1 MTAARTIQARWPSAR
16 PNLAA
21 ERAFWRGDA
30 EPRQQIV
37 LGTVPPGGGVMFSID
52 GHALLLDAPRRPD
65 AHTGGGGRPFGQ
77 RAARASSAF
86 APAARR
92 LDEVLRRHACPA
104 EAERR
109 RMHPLPATRRGRRDL
124 LIVVVM
130 SIALSIAA
138 IIVGMLR

>member
-21 ERAFWRGDA
+21 ERAFWRGDDSF
-30 EPRQQIV
+30 PQ
-37 LGTVPPGGGVMFSID
+37 GGAVRLARLAHNQEVGGSNPLPATTID
-52 GHALLLDAPRRPD
+52 GHALLLDAPRRPN
-65 AHTGGGGRPFGQ
+65 TERRP
-77 RAARASSAF
+77 R
-86 APAARR
+86 
-92 LDEVLRRHACPA
+92 ACPA